1 MAEIEFSEKFWKIKK
16 FSQKVEQKV
25 IFKYTSRQNNNFK
38 VNIRKLKDQFR
49 RSNTWLIEIQKER
62 KLLTIQE
69 IFPEIKDMSS

>member
-1 MAEIEFSEKFWKIKK
+1 MAEIEFLEKFWKIKK